1 MLNPV
6 RVLAE
11 ESVVQHQCTCAGVVH
26 TASGWERNEVSMVT
40 VSSTHRVTGE
50 RLLVSIHSRWSQW
63 SPLPSFVEADN
74 SVAIISV
81 SYSLIDQICSRYT
94 LHYIHV
100 KRWIAIDPII
110 FRRADDLL

>member
-81 SYSLIDQICSRYT
+81 SYLM
-94 LHYIHV
+94 LHD
-100 KRWIAIDPII
+100 A
-110 FRRADDLL
+110 LLTGFIVIMMPPPLHSGNTGTIWYC